1 MGRPINAGF
10 SPAQIIQQYEY
21 YQYPVQQLIATLGA
35 KEQQQ
40 EKAIDSLSEFDSELG
55 KYNALPGD
63 VTNRDNTIKE
73 YNTLKDITANQD
85 LTSKTGRKAIMDF
98 KSKLS
103 SDIFP
108 KLSKY
113 HASAEAFKEN
123 YKQETEK
130 LGKGESI
137 PHTLFRLNDI
147 AKSWDSNSQGVFTGL
162 QRGKYMDFASYI
174 KEKHPE
180 LLKGGWD
187 PSTIGNWQ
195 KIFDNGFD
203 QVIES
208 TALKTISKDD
218 LMAAYTN
225 YKSYLSG
232 QGYYDDFNYTI
243 QKNFNPQQAAA
254 QAITTLTE
262 KSKDDFES
270 LKKEAASYKGEK
282 DFIVNTARILN
293 IPESIAQQ
301 FLEGKG
307 KNNEVNSMVE
317 AFIANNISNKLNKLS
332 PEELTSMG
340 YEALTTDYLVDTEL
354 SPILD
359 MYQGRIVDM
368 ETRSHDLSDYAAKT
382 RYKANLDRE
391 NALAVAAATK
401 PVKDRALT
409 SYEASYELDDN
420 QVANYVTKEGWD
432 DFSLYINTEYAVNRL
447 ERKQNRTDLENTK
460 LAELKGQAA
469 NLKASA
475 VDYNSNILSRSGVP
489 PQEAKTIL
497 EKIRLNI
504 GNKPTDI
511 SQIDYE
517 TAFRGTTFNEDIAAG
532 RNINMSRFIDALM
545 KLSYG
550 GKSAASRLVE
560 DIIKNPST
568 GILRHAVKN
577 SNIVKTKRSTAI
589 GKSAAYDDFK
599 NNIGTVYQGN
609 AEHALTEDERKV
621 MQITDDGKI
630 IIPATDK
637 SKTKVYE
644 LNSSDKINLSR
655 ATDLTLAAQEEES
668 TTLAEQEIAL
678 DRRIE
683 RAYKTISNL
692 ASRTFLEPIEAPKYT
707 LLHSDAINDY
717 YIYRDHNAEGLAT
730 LAFKPKG
737 SNRYQAMMQGNISY
751 SDSKALL
758 RDFYRVVLNK

>member
-1 MGRPINAGF
+1 
-10 SPAQIIQQYEY
+10 
-21 YQYPVQQLIATLGA
+21 
-35 KEQQQ
+35 
-40 EKAIDSLSEFDSELG
+40 
-55 KYNALPGD
+55 
-63 VTNRDNTIKE
+63 
-73 YNTLKDITANQD
+73 
-85 LTSKTGRKAIMDF
+85 
-98 KSKLS
+98 
-103 SDIFP
+103 
-108 KLSKY
+108 
-113 HASAEAFKEN
+113 
-123 YKQETEK
+123 
-130 LGKGESI
+130 
-137 PHTLFRLNDI
+137 
-147 AKSWDSNSQGVFTGL
+147 
-162 QRGKYMDFASYI
+162 
-174 KEKHPE
+174 
-180 LLKGGWD
+180 
-187 PSTIGNWQ
+187 
-195 KIFDNGFD
+195 
-203 QVIES
+203 
-208 TALKTISKDD
+208 
-218 LMAAYTN
+218 
-225 YKSYLSG
+225 
-232 QGYYDDFNYTI
+232 
-243 QKNFNPQQAAA
+243 
-254 QAITTLTE
+254 
-262 KSKDDFES
+262 
-270 LKKEAASYKGEK
+270 
-282 DFIVNTARILN
+282 
-293 IPESIAQQ
+293 
-301 FLEGKG
+301 
-307 KNNEVNSMVE
+307 
-317 AFIANNISNKLNKLS
+317 
-332 PEELTSMG
+332 
-340 YEALTTDYLVDTEL
+340 
-354 SPILD
+354 

-368 ETRSHDLSDYAAKT
+368 ETRSHNLDNYAAKT

-420 QVANYVTKEGWD
+420 QVANYVTKECWD

-609 AEHALTEDERKV
+609 AEHALDADERKV
-621 MQITDDGKI
+621 MQITDDGKV
-630 IIPATDK
+630 IIPATA
-637 SKTKVYE
+637 KTKAGIYE

-717 YIYRDHNAEGLAT
+717 YIYRDPNAEGLAT
-730 LAFKPKG
+730 LAFKPKD